1 MAKICYQLV
10 TNPREHTAEFTF
22 TYPRRKIP
30 LVKVWGDHPEDLATV
45 YRAAASH
52 FLELAHL
59 SEHAAEFAPPEYS
72 ESERRAQFDRLI
84 EENPVSI
91 FEGVSL

>member
-1 MAKICYQLV
+1 MNELTTLC
-10 TNPREHTAEFTF
+10 REYRELQRMGEEIAAEMDALKD
-22 TYPRRKIP
+22 RI
-30 LVKVWGDHPEDLATV
+30 
-45 YRAAASH
+45 RAAASH

-72 ESERRAQFDRLI
+72 ESERRAQFDRLT